1 MYIKRLFFFLKFF
14 QKTVLFREF
23 TIILYSLL
31 NCYVKPKIMISTDER
46 LDLLFEIYDLFFQN
60 KDPQKLVDNNIELLE
75 NCTPA
80 DISSLVDRLV
90 SAEISMDVL
99 KSGIDRF
106 MVILRPIIEK
116 HPYNPPSS
124 ETYLGCLLENNRI
137 LDEKLSNIQPL
148 LKQLNEFPDNQ
159 ENKVKL
165 IGAIEDLARFRSYYE
180 IKESILFPEIRRH
193 LSKNG
198 CLSLMALYHD
208 EIRKKLELA
217 LHLLSNPDLNLNEF
231 NQLTNELLQIMY
243 EVKFREERI
252 LFIIVQ
258 DSISESVL
266 NALYDESLEIGFPYF
281 QPEVKND
288 DKN

>member
-1 MYIKRLFFFLKFF
+1 M
-14 QKTVLFREF
+14 T
-23 TIILYSLL
+23 
-31 NCYVKPKIMISTDER
+31 STDER
-46 LDLLFEIYDLFFQN
+46 LDILLEVYYRFSRGEDS
-60 KDPQKLVDNNIELLE
+60 QKLVENNIELLG

-80 DISSLVDRLV
+80 DVSALVDRLV

-99 KSGIDRF
+99 KNGIDKF

-137 LDEKLSNIQPL
+137 LDEKLAIIQPL
-148 LKQLNEFPDNQ
+148 LRRLNEFP
-159 ENKVKL
+159 ENKTNKDEL
-165 IGAIEDLARFRSYYE
+165 ISAIEDLARFRSYYE

-193 LSKNG
+193 LSQSG

-208 EIRKKLELA
+208 EIKKKLELA
-217 LHLLSNPDLNLNEF
+217 LNLLSTSDLNLAEF

-266 NALYDESLEIGFPYF
+266 NSLYNESLEIGFPYF
-281 QPEVKND
+281 QPEIKRTTKN
-288 DKN
+288 